1 MHKMSIKIRNPQTKV
16 HVSNMKN
23 TILSLVFL
31 SFNYLNAFVNGNFD
45 GDDSAW
51 TIWIVGGE
59 VEVDLAQ
66 MMVQA
71 EEVVK
76 H

>member
-1 MHKMSIKIRNPQTKV
+1 M
-16 HVSNMKN
+16 HVSIMKN

-51 TIWIVGGE
+51 TIWIVDGE
-59 VEVDLAQ
+59 VEVDLDYS
-66 MMVQA
+66 
-71 EEVVK
+71 ENGTFHWFYK
-76 H
+76 